1 MQAVPSKNNSISA
14 LQTTVFSI
22 PETDCMIKTVMFK
35 NEIAFKI
42 DEKYKKVVILKI
54 NSEKSELEF
63 LVAKEAELISVQEIL
78 RRKLCEIGF

>member
-1 MQAVPSKNNSISA
+1 MQAVPSKNQSISA
-14 LQTTVFSI
+14 LQTTVLSI
-22 PETDCMIKTVMFK
+22 AESDRTLKIVMFK
-35 NEIAFKI
+35 NEVAFKI

-63 LVAKEAELISVQEIL
+63 LVAKTAELASVQEIL

>member
-1 MQAVPSKNNSISA
+1 MSAPSKNQSISA
-14 LQTTVFSI
+14 LQTTVLSI
-22 PETDCMIKTVMFK
+22 AESDRTLKIVMFK
-35 NEIAFKI
+35 NEVAFKI

-63 LVAKEAELISVQEIL
+63 LVAKTAELASVQEIL

>member
-1 MQAVPSKNNSISA
+1 MQAVPSKNQSISA
-14 LQTTVFSI
+14 LQTTVLSI
-22 PETDCMIKTVMFK
+22 AESDRTLKIVMFK
-35 NEIAFKI
+35 NEVAFKI

-63 LVAKEAELISVQEIL
+63 LMAKTAELASVQEIL

>member
-1 MQAVPSKNNSISA
+1 MLSIAESDRT
-14 LQTTVFSI
+14 LKI
-22 PETDCMIKTVMFK
+22 VMFK
-35 NEIAFKI
+35 NEVAFKI

-63 LVAKEAELISVQEIL
+63 LVAKTAELASVQEIL

>member
-1 MQAVPSKNNSISA
+1 MQAVPSKNQSISA
-14 LQTTVFSI
+14 LQTTVLSI
-22 PETDCMIKTVMFK
+22 AESDRTLKIVMFK
-35 NEIAFKI
+35 NEVAFKI

-63 LVAKEAELISVQEIL
+63 LVAKTTELASVQEIL

>member
-1 MQAVPSKNNSISA
+1 MQAVPSKNQSLSA
-14 LQTTVFSI
+14 LQTTVLSI
-22 PETDCMIKTVMFK
+22 AESDRTLKIVMFK
-35 NEIAFKI
+35 NEVAFKI

-63 LVAKEAELISVQEIL
+63 LVAKTTELASVQEIL

>member
-1 MQAVPSKNNSISA
+1 
-14 LQTTVFSI
+14 
-22 PETDCMIKTVMFK
+22 MFK
-35 NEIAFKI
+35 NEVAFKI

-63 LVAKEAELISVQEIL
+63 LVAKTAELASVQEIL

>member
-1 MQAVPSKNNSISA
+1 MLSVAESDRT
-14 LQTTVFSI
+14 L
-22 PETDCMIKTVMFK
+22 KTVMFK
-35 NEIAFKI
+35 NEVAFKI

-63 LVAKEAELISVQEIL
+63 LVAKTAELASVQEIL